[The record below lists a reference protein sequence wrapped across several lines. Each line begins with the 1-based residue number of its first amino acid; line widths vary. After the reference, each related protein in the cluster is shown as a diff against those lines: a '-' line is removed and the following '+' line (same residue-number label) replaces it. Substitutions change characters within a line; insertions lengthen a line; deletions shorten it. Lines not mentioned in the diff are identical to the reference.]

1 MVSLDVRWYGFDWDE
16 GNRDK
21 NLSLHGV
28 TDDEAEQVFYGDPK
42 VLRKS
47 ERLLAYGRTY
57 AGRYLFVV
65 FVLRQ
70 GLIRVISAREMTKGE
85 RNFYRRK

>member
-1 MVSLDVRWYGFDWDE
+1 MRWHGFDWDE

-21 NLSLHGV
+21 NLRLHGV
-28 TDDEAEQVFYGDPK
+28 TDNEAEQVFYNSPK
-42 VLRKS
+42 VYRQS
-47 ERLLAYGRTY
+47 NRLLAYGRTY

-70 GLIRVISAREMTKGE
+70 GLIRVISAREMTARE
-85 RNFYRRK
+85 RRLYRRK